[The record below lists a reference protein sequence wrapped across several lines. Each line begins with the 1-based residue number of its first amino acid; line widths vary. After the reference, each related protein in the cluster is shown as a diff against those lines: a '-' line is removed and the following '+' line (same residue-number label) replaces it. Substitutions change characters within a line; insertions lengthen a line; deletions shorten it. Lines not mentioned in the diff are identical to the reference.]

1 MITTKQL
8 CIVLLSVGVLHP
20 MLIRA
25 QDAGSLEPLVGVL
38 GVSEEAQFQLDIL
51 KGIAAALK
59 GQRDVPEPKGWA
71 AVAKRLAKSPN
82 AEVRELTL
90 SLSLKFG
97 SQAALDDL
105 RGQLLDTSLGLAK
118 RKQALEALV
127 EARDARLPP
136 VLLGL
141 LDDAAMQRAAV
152 RGLAAFDAPG
162 VPEVIIARFSK
173 MKPEAKRDAM
183 ATLASRRS
191 YAVALMAAVEKKTI
205 PAKVLSADVVRQLR
219 ALNDDTLNSKIE
231 RFWGVSRSAP
241 EAKLKE
247 IEKYKRIAELR
258 TNVPNNL
265 SKGRALFNRVCVQC
279 HKLYGEGGTIGP
291 DITGSDRRNMHYIIS
306 NIVDPNA
313 EIPNDYRMTIVRM
326 KDDRVLVGVIRSRE
340 GQSITVATPGE
351 VLSVAKR
358 DVAAIEPQN
367 FSMMPEGLLLTF
379 TDQELRDLVSY
390 LRGGGQVPLP
400 GGKAAE

>member
-1 MITTKQL
+1 MITTKHL
-8 CIVLLSVGVLHP
+8 CIVLLSVVVLHP

-51 KGIAAALK
+51 QGIAAALK

-71 AVAKRLAKSPN
+71 AVAKRLTKSPN

-97 SQAALDDL
+97 SQAALDAL
-105 RGQLLDTSLGLAK
+105 SRQLQDTSLGLAK
-118 RKQALEALV
+118 RKRALEALV

-141 LDDAAMQRAAV
+141 LDDAAMQRSSV
-152 RGLAAFDAPG
+152 RGLAAFDASG
-162 VPEVIIARFSK
+162 VSKAIIDRISK
-173 MKPEAKRDAM
+173 MKPEAKRDAL

-231 RFWGVSRSAP
+231 QLWGVSRSTP

-265 SKGRALFNRVCVQC
+265 SKGRALFNQVCVQC
-279 HKLYGEGGTIGP
+279 HKLYGEGGSIGP
-291 DITGSDRRNMHYIIS
+291 DITGSDRRNLHYIIS

-313 EIPNDYRMTIVRM
+313 EIPNDYRTTIVRM

-340 GQSITVATPGE
+340 GQTITVATPGE

-358 DVAAIEPQN
+358 DVAAIDPQN
-367 FSMMPEGLLLTF
+367 FSMMPEGLVLAF
-379 TDQELRDLVSY
+379 SDQELRDLISY
-390 LRGGGQVPLP
+390 LRAEGQVPLP

>member
-1 MITTKQL
+1 MITTKHL

-105 RGQLLDTSLGLAK
+105 SRQLQDTSLGLAK
-118 RKQALEALV
+118 RKRALEALV
-127 EARDARLPP
+127 EARDVRLPP

-141 LDDAAMQRAAV
+141 LDDAALQRAAV

-162 VPEVIIARFSK
+162 VSKAIIARFSK
-173 MKPEAKRDAM
+173 MKPEAKRDAL

-191 YAVALMAAVEKKTI
+191 YAAELMAAVENKII
-205 PAKVLSADVVRQLR
+205 PTKALSADVVRQLR

-231 RFWGVSRSAP
+231 QLWGVSRATP
-241 EAKLKE
+241 EAKLRE
-247 IEKYKRIAELR
+247 IEKYKSIAELR
-258 TNVPNNL
+258 TTVPTNL
-265 SKGRALFNRVCVQC
+265 SKGRAPFQVF
-279 HKLYGEGGTIGP
+279 
-291 DITGSDRRNMHYIIS
+291 
-306 NIVDPNA
+306 
-313 EIPNDYRMTIVRM
+313 
-326 KDDRVLVGVIRSRE
+326 
-340 GQSITVATPGE
+340 TP
-351 VLSVAKR
+351 
-358 DVAAIEPQN
+358 
-367 FSMMPEGLLLTF
+367 
-379 TDQELRDLVSY
+379 
-390 LRGGGQVPLP
+390 
-400 GGKAAE
+400 

>member
-1 MITTKQL
+1 MNLIPVTAL
-8 CIVLLSVGVLHP
+8 GLLLVVLP
-20 MLIRA
+20 CRA
-25 QDAGSLEPLVGVL
+25 QDAGSLEPLIEVL

-71 AVAKRLAKSPN
+71 DLAKRLAKSPN
-82 AEVRELTL
+82 AEVREMAL

-105 RGQLLDTSLGLAK
+105 RARLTDASVGLAK
-118 RKQALEALV
+118 RERALEALV
-127 EARDARLPP
+127 EARDAKLPP

-141 LDDAAMQRAAV
+141 LDDAEMQRSAI
-152 RGLAAFDAPG
+152 RGLAAFDVAGAPEAI
-162 VPEVIIARFSK
+162 VSYFSR
-173 MKPEAKRDAM
+173 MKPEAKRDAL

-191 YAVALMAAVEKKTI
+191 YALALMAAVEKKTI
-205 PAKVLSADVVRQLR
+205 PAKALSADVVRQLR
-219 ALNDDTLNSKIE
+219 ALNDESLNQKIE
-231 RFWGVSRSAP
+231 RHWGVSRSTP

-265 SKGRALFNRVCVQC
+265 SKGRALFNRACVQC
-279 HKLYGEGGTIGP
+279 HKLYGVGGTIGP
-291 DITGSDRRNMHYIIS
+291 DITGSDRRNLHYIIS

-313 EIPNDYRMTIVRM
+313 EIPNDYRTTIVRM

-340 GQSITVATPGE
+340 GQTITVATPAE

-367 FSMMPEGLLLTF
+367 FSMMPEGLVLTF
-379 TDQELRDLVSY
+379 SDQELRDLVSY
-390 LRGGGQVPLP
+390 LRGEGQVPLP

>member
-1 MITTKQL
+1 
-8 CIVLLSVGVLHP
+8 

-105 RGQLLDTSLGLAK
+105 SRQLQDTSLGLAK
-118 RKQALEALV
+118 RKRALEALV
-127 EARDARLPP
+127 EARDVRLPP

-141 LDDAAMQRAAV
+141 LDDAALQRAAV

-162 VPEVIIARFSK
+162 VSKAIIARFSK
-173 MKPEAKRDAM
+173 MKPEAKRDALV
-183 ATLASRRS
+183 TLASRRS
-191 YAVALMAAVEKKTI
+191 YAVALMVAVEKKTI

-219 ALNDDTLNSKIE
+219 ALNDDTLNSKID
-231 RFWGVSRSAP
+231 RLWGVSRSTP

-265 SKGRALFNRVCVQC
+265 SKGRALFNQVCVQC
-279 HKLYGEGGTIGP
+279 HKLYGEGGSIGP
-291 DITGSDRRNMHYIIS
+291 DITGSDRRNLHYIIS

-313 EIPNDYRMTIVRM
+313 EIPNDYRTTIVRM

-340 GQSITVATPGE
+340 GQTITVATPGE

-367 FSMMPEGLLLTF
+367 FSMMPEGLVLTF
-379 TDQELRDLVSY
+379 SDQELRDLISY
-390 LRGGGQVPLP
+390 LRGEGQVPLP

>member
-1 MITTKQL
+1 MNLIPVTAL
-8 CIVLLSVGVLHP
+8 GLLLVVLP
-20 MLIRA
+20 CRA
-25 QDAGSLEPLVGVL
+25 QDAGSLEPLIEVL

-71 AVAKRLAKSPN
+71 DLAKRLAKSPN
-82 AEVRELTL
+82 AEVREMAL

-105 RGQLLDTSLGLAK
+105 RARLTDASVGLAK
-118 RKQALEALV
+118 RERALEALV
-127 EARDARLPP
+127 EARDAKLPP

-141 LDDAAMQRAAV
+141 LDDAEMQRSAI
-152 RGLAAFDAPG
+152 RGLAAFDVAGAPEAI
-162 VPEVIIARFSK
+162 VSHFSR
-173 MKPEAKRDAM
+173 MKPEAKRDAL

-191 YAVALMAAVEKKTI
+191 YALALMAAVEKKTI
-205 PAKVLSADVVRQLR
+205 PAKALSADVVRQLR
-219 ALNDDTLNSKIE
+219 ALNDESLNQKIE
-231 RFWGVSRSAP
+231 RHWGVSRSTP

-265 SKGRALFNRVCVQC
+265 SKGRALFNRACVQC
-279 HKLYGEGGTIGP
+279 HKLYGVGGTIGP
-291 DITGSDRRNMHYIIS
+291 DITGSDRRNLHYIIS

-313 EIPNDYRMTIVRM
+313 EIPNDSRTTIVRM

-340 GQSITVATPGE
+340 GQTITVATPAE

-367 FSMMPEGLLLTF
+367 FSMMPEGLVLTF
-379 TDQELRDLVSY
+379 SDQELRDLVSY
-390 LRGGGQVPLP
+390 LRGEGQVPLP

>member
-1 MITTKQL
+1 MNLIPVTAL
-8 CIVLLSVGVLHP
+8 GLLLVVLP
-20 MLIRA
+20 CRA
-25 QDAGSLEPLVGVL
+25 QDAGSLEPLIEVL

-71 AVAKRLAKSPN
+71 DLAKRLAKSPN

-105 RGQLLDTSLGLAK
+105 SRQLQDTSLGLAK
-118 RKQALEALV
+118 RKRALEALV
-127 EARDARLPP
+127 EARDVRLPP

-141 LDDAAMQRAAV
+141 LDDAALQRAAV

-162 VPEVIIARFSK
+162 VSKAIIARFSK
-173 MKPEAKRDAM
+173 MKPEAKRDALV
-183 ATLASRRS
+183 TLASRRS

-231 RFWGVSRSAP
+231 QLWGVSRSTP

-265 SKGRALFNRVCVQC
+265 SKGRALFNQVCVQC
-279 HKLYGEGGTIGP
+279 HKLYGEGGSIGP
-291 DITGSDRRNMHYIIS
+291 DITGSDRRNLHYIIS

-313 EIPNDYRMTIVRM
+313 EIPNDYRTTIVRM

-340 GQSITVATPGE
+340 GQTITVATPGE

-367 FSMMPEGLLLTF
+367 FSMMPEGLVLTF

-390 LRGGGQVPLP
+390 LRGEGQVPLP

>member
-1 MITTKQL
+1 MNLIPVTAL
-8 CIVLLSVGVLHP
+8 GLLLVVLP
-20 MLIRA
+20 CRA
-25 QDAGSLEPLVGVL
+25 QDAGSLEPLIEVL

-71 AVAKRLAKSPN
+71 DLAKRLAKSPN
-82 AEVRELTL
+82 AEVREMAL

-105 RGQLLDTSLGLAK
+105 RARLTDASVGLAK
-118 RKQALEALV
+118 RERALEALV
-127 EARDARLPP
+127 EARDAKLPP

-141 LDDAAMQRAAV
+141 LDDAEMQRSAI
-152 RGLAAFDAPG
+152 RGLAAFDVAGAPEAI
-162 VPEVIIARFSK
+162 VSHFSR
-173 MKPEAKRDAM
+173 MKPEAKRDAS

-191 YAVALMAAVEKKTI
+191 YALALMAAVEKKTI
-205 PAKVLSADVVRQLR
+205 PAKALSADVVRQLR
-219 ALNDDTLNSKIE
+219 ALNDESLNQKIE
-231 RFWGVSRSAP
+231 RHWGVSRSTP

-265 SKGRALFNRVCVQC
+265 SKGRALFNRACVQC
-279 HKLYGEGGTIGP
+279 HKLYGVGGTIGP
-291 DITGSDRRNMHYIIS
+291 DITGSDRRNLHYIIS

-313 EIPNDYRMTIVRM
+313 EIPNDYRTTIVRM

-340 GQSITVATPGE
+340 GQTITVATPAE

-367 FSMMPEGLLLTF
+367 FSMMPEGLVLTF
-379 TDQELRDLVSY
+379 SDQELRDLVSY
-390 LRGGGQVPLP
+390 LRGEGQVPLP